1 MVVGDTD
8 ETCLLPPRGNE
19 MNFTFDRICD
29 KGKKGCGLKT
39 DTPVPVN
46 ESPTSGSFTA
56 SNRTKSW
63 RGFGI

>member
-1 MVVGDTD
+1 MVGDTD
-8 ETCLLPPRGNE
+8 ETCLLPEAMKNL
-19 MNFTFDRICD
+19 FTFDRTCD